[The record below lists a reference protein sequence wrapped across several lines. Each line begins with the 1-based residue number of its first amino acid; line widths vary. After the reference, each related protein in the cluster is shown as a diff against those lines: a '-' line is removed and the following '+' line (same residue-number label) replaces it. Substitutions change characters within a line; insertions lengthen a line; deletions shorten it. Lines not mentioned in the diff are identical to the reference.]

1 MIRKLITYTVIFFMI
16 FYFSISGV
24 NASVINNEVILS
36 VEEETDESEEENL
49 EIEDSSLDD
58 SEDENS
64 STEDE
69 AKLNEE
75 PSEEETTEE
84 EMTKSP
90 SNDASN
96 ETDTTKEK
104 DSEVENKASNDS
116 SRESEKESE
125 EENQTNEISAFSKG
139 SLELPYK
146 LGDNHKDVIPV
157 KVKLN
162 ALGFDGIAE
171 TGNYGSHTAKRVK
184 EFQAYYGLNV
194 TGEVDQKTLDTL
206 NAIYNSPYQIG
217 NSNSRTAEV
226 KKILNALGYG
236 GLAEGPVFGSLT
248 EVRVKQFQNDNGLK
262 THGIVD
268 EPTYSKLKAAYDKTE
283 FQQGD
288 DHPGVIPIKQKL
300 NALGFD
306 GIAETGKYGSHT
318 AKRVSEFQAY
328 YGLTVTGIADQKTQE
343 KLDEVYNSP
352 YQKGNSNNRTAEIK
366 EMLNALGYSGLAAG
380 PVFGNLTE
388 KRVKQFQ
395 NDNGLKAHGIVDGPT
410 LTTLEK
416 IYQDYNK
423 TEFRQGDDHPGVIP
437 IKQKLNALGFDGIAE
452 TGKYGSHTAKRVS
465 EFQAYYGLTV
475 NGIAD
480 QKTQEKLDEVYNS
493 PYQKGNSNNRTAEI
507 KEMLNALG
515 YSGLAAGPVF
525 GSLTEKRVKQ
535 FQNDNGLKAHGIV
548 DGPTLTTLEKIYQ
561 DYNKTE
567 FRQGD
572 DHPGVIPIKQKLNAL
587 GFDGIAET
595 GKYGSHTAKRV
606 SEFQAYYGLTVNGI
620 ADQKTQEK
628 LDEVYNSPYQ
638 KGNSNNRTAEIK
650 EMLNALGYSG
660 LAAGPVFGSL
670 TEKRVKQFQNDN
682 GLKAHGIVDGPTL
695 TTLEKIYQDYN
706 KTEFRQGDDHPGVIP
721 IKQKLNALG
730 FDGIAETGKYGS
742 HTAKRVKEFQAYYGL
757 TVTGIA
763 DQKTQEKLDEVY
775 NSPYQRGKSNQYTAE
790 IKKMLKALGYSGLA
804 DGPVFG
810 SLTEKRLIQF
820 QRDNDLKAH
829 GIADEITISKLKE
842 IYNNRNTIES
852 FNISLNDALK
862 MQMAANPQTDK
873 YRNDPAYIS
882 SSYVNLG
889 QKGTTISSS
898 NVNLRA
904 KANTTSTVN
913 HTVGPNTTLVILGT
927 VTGSSFNGS
936 TEWYKV
942 WYNGKNSYVHRSLVN
957 EQKLQMAIV
966 TASNLNVR
974 AEATANSHKYGS
986 LSKGKVLEVIGKKGT
1001 WLQVPYDA
1009 WRNATESDTLEYLD
1023 PMNKDVDE
1031 FQHLDLSST
1040 VGATAPELNK
1050 YLQGKG
1056 ILAGTGQAFIDAA
1069 KKHNINE
1076 LYLLSHAL
1084 LETGNGTSRLSNGI
1098 TVNGKKVYN
1107 MFGIGAVD
1115 SCPEKCGSE
1124 RAYQEGWDTPY
1135 KAIVGGAK
1143 FIGDRYI
1150 HNAYN
1155 QNTLYK
1161 MRWNPEGMARHGS
1174 ATHQYATDIRWAEKQ
1189 ISNLKKLHRDILV
1202 NPVLKFNFVQY
1213 K

>member
-1 MIRKLITYTVIFFMI
+1 MI

-380 PVFGNLTE
+380 PVFGN
-388 KRVKQFQ
+388 
-395 NDNGLKAHGIVDGPT
+395 
-410 LTTLEK
+410 
-416 IYQDYNK
+416 
-423 TEFRQGDDHPGVIP
+423 
-437 IKQKLNALGFDGIAE
+437 
-452 TGKYGSHTAKRVS
+452 
-465 EFQAYYGLTV
+465 
-475 NGIAD
+475 
-480 QKTQEKLDEVYNS
+480 
-493 PYQKGNSNNRTAEI
+493 
-507 KEMLNALG
+507 
-515 YSGLAAGPVF
+515 
-525 GSLTEKRVKQ
+525 LTEKRVKQ

>member
-380 PVFGNLTE
+380 PVFGN
-388 KRVKQFQ
+388 
-395 NDNGLKAHGIVDGPT
+395 
-410 LTTLEK
+410 
-416 IYQDYNK
+416 
-423 TEFRQGDDHPGVIP
+423 
-437 IKQKLNALGFDGIAE
+437 
-452 TGKYGSHTAKRVS
+452 
-465 EFQAYYGLTV
+465 
-475 NGIAD
+475 
-480 QKTQEKLDEVYNS
+480 
-493 PYQKGNSNNRTAEI
+493 
-507 KEMLNALG
+507 
-515 YSGLAAGPVF
+515 
-525 GSLTEKRVKQ
+525 LTEKRVKQ